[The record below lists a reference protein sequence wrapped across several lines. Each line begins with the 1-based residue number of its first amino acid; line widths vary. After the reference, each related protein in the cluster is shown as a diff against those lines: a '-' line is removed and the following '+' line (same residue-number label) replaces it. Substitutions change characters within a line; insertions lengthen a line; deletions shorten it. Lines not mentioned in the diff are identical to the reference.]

1 MVSSSF
7 PQSFASETEAQARKD
22 ALAVAV
28 SWRKIIWRQAARN
41 EDERIDRLV
50 DVCTRLCDGDETA
63 GKALATTAVWTPGL
77 D

>member
-7 PQSFASETEAQARKD
+7 PQPPGSETEAQARKD
-22 ALAVAV
+22 ALSVAV

-50 DVCTRLCDGDETA
+50 DVCTRLCDGDKAA
-63 GKALATTAVWTPGL
+63 GSALATTAVWTPGL